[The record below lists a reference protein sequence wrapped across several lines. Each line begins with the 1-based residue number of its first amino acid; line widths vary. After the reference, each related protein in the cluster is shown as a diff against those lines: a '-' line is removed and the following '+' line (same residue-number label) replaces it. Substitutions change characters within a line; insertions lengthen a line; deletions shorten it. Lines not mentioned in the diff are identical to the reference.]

1 MQITYHKYC
10 IFKKVNNT
18 YLGALSKIDKKK
30 KLTYENLIIEIYI
43 YIYVQYVYT

>member
-18 YLGALSKIDKKK
+18 YLGALSKIEKKK
-30 KLTYENLIIEIYI
+30 ETNIWKLNYN
-43 YIYVQYVYT
+43 IYVQYVYT